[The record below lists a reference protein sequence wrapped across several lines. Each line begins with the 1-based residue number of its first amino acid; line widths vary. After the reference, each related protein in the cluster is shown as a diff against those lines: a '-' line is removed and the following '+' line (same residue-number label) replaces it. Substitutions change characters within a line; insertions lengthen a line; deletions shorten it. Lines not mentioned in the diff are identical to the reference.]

1 MITVNDITITE
12 DQVLAQSRLH
22 GQEPNPR
29 LSAGQELVLRELI
42 RQRAQDLGLEAD
54 CDASLLAAVLA
65 HDVHTPQ
72 ADEASCRRY
81 FEQHPDE
88 FREGDVVE
96 AWHILFQVTSGLDVQ
111 KLRGRATSILADLH
125 RQGLGEFAAFARRYS
140 NCPTGAK
147 GGGLGELRRGEM
159 VPEFEKAVF
168 ALPEFSLGGEL
179 VETRFG
185 FHIVRI
191 GHKIEGRALAFEAV
205 HDSLAA
211 WLEESSYRRAVHQYL
226 QQLVGG
232 AHISGI
238 PMQGADSPLVQ

>member
-1 MITVNDITITE
+1 MITVNDARITE
-12 DQVLAQSRLH
+12 AQIVAQARLH
-22 GQEPNPR
+22 AQEANPR
-29 LSAGQELVLRELI
+29 LAAGQELVLRELI
-42 RQRAQDLGLEAD
+42 RQRAQDLDLFAD
-54 CDASLLAAVLA
+54 NDESLLSAVLA
-65 HDVHTPQ
+65 HDVQTPR

-81 FEQHPDE
+81 FDQHPDE

-125 RQGLGEFAAFARRYS
+125 RQGLGEFSAFAQRYS
-140 NCPTGAK
+140 NCPTGTR

-191 GHKIEGRALAFEAV
+191 GHRIEGRALAFDEV
-205 HDSLAA
+205 HENLAG

-232 AHISGI
+232 ARISGI